1 MRVFGLSPLARGT
14 HTGTSLFASAGRFIP
29 AGAGNTSSVVIV
41 WPSTAVYP
49 RWRGEHSQAHG
60 CLIEIAGLSPLAW
73 GTRGFPSLYPAV
85 WRFIPAGVGNT
96 KSMLSALTVE
106 PVYPRWRGE
115 HAFIIIFATKSN
127 RFIPAGVGNTP
138 ARNPTHRRRA
148 VYPRWR
154 GEHAVC
160 GPRQRHD
167 RGLSPLAWGTRAIK
181 PRVSAHRRFI
191 PAGVGNTRPHRWPVW
206 VLAVYPRWRGEHV
219 CLPSSLST
227 VSGLSPL
234 AWGTL
239 PRS

>member
-96 KSMLSALTVE
+96 VKNTGNARHSPVYPRWRGEHKIHVIGINRRAGLSPLAWGTRLYYNFRDEVE

-115 HAFIIIFATKSN
+115 HTCA
-127 RFIPAGVGNTP
+127 
-138 ARNPTHRRRA
+138 
-148 VYPRWR
+148 
-154 GEHAVC
+154 
-160 GPRQRHD
+160 
-167 RGLSPLAWGTRAIK
+167 
-181 PRVSAHRRFI
+181 
-191 PAGVGNTRPHRWPVW
+191 
-206 VLAVYPRWRGEHV
+206 
-219 CLPSSLST
+219 
-227 VSGLSPL
+227 
-234 AWGTL
+234 
-239 PRS
+239 